1 MDKLMDNPWFIKIIA
16 LALAF
21 LLYSSVPNSG
31 NKLSDIYV
39 PGEQT
44 TATITGVPV
53 KAYYDTENLV
63 VSGLPE
69 SVDVTIKGPVTHVQP
84 AKTLKNFEV
93 YVDLTNAKVGTQ
105 KVKLHIRALSDKLKV
120 TLNPEYAHVLIQ
132 EKITKEFKVGAEYNN
147 GLIEDGFSAGQPI
160 IEPDKVKITGA
171 KDVIDRITYVKATL
185 DLKQPVNDTISR
197 EAHIKVLDRELN
209 KLDVIVDPETV
220 KVTIP
225 VKNTSKEVP
234 ISVIQNG
241 TPPAGVTIDSIN
253 LDITK
258 AAIMGK
264 EDVIKATDHVRVE
277 VDVSKISD
285 DTSLTLPVIISD
297 GITKVT
303 PLTVTATVKVKREDK
318 KTITSIPLKTKGLSN
333 QYDVV
338 FDDPN
343 NQSVSLM
350 VSGPSDLVKKA
361 GPNDFNAYIDLSNLT
376 EGDHAVRIQI
386 EGPSNINWNPNK
398 STAKVTI
405 TKSSV

>member
-44 TATITGVPV
+44 TAKITNVPV

-69 SVDVTIKGPVTHVQP
+69 TVDVTIEGPITHVQP

-105 KVKLHIRALSDKLKV
+105 KVKLHIRNLSDKLKA
-120 TLNPEYAHVLIQ
+120 TLNPEYVDVSIQ
-132 EKITKEFKVGAEYNN
+132 EKITREFKVGAEYNN
-147 GLIEDGFSAGQPI
+147 GLIADGFTAGQPI
-160 IEPDKVKITGA
+160 VEPDKVKITGA

-185 DLKQPVNDTISR
+185 DLKQPVNDTISKD
-197 EAHIKVLDRELN
+197 AHIKVLDRELN
-209 KLDVIVDPETV
+209 KLDVIVDPERV

-234 ISVIQNG
+234 INVIQKG
-241 TPPAGVTIDSIN
+241 TPPSGVLIDSIS
-253 LDITK
+253 LDTSK
-258 AAIMGK
+258 ATIMGK

-285 DTSLTLPVIISD
+285 DTTLMVPVIIAD
-297 GITKVT
+297 GITKVS
-303 PLTVTATVKVKREDK
+303 PQTVTATIKVKKGDQ
-318 KTITSIPLKTKGLSN
+318 KTISSVPLKTKGLSN
-333 QYDVV
+333 QYNVV

-343 NQSVSLM
+343 NGSISLL
-350 VSGPSDLVKKA
+350 VSGPSDLINSA
-361 GPNDFNAYIDLSNLT
+361 NPDDFSAYVDLSNLT
-376 EGDHAVRIQI
+376 EGDHNVQIQI
-386 EGPSNINWNPNK
+386 EGPPDINWNPNK
-398 STAKVTI
+398 STAKITI

>member
-31 NKLSDIYV
+31 NKFSDIYV

-44 TATITGVPV
+44 TAKITNVPV

-69 SVDVTIKGPVTHVQP
+69 TVDVTIEGPITHVQP

-105 KVKLHIRALSDKLKV
+105 KVKLRIRNLSDKLKA
-120 TLNPEYAHVLIQ
+120 TLNPEYVDVSIQ
-132 EKITKEFKVGAEYNN
+132 EKITREFKVGAEYNN
-147 GLIEDGFSAGQPI
+147 GLIADGFTAGQPI
-160 IEPDKVKITGA
+160 VEPDKVKITGA

-185 DLKQPVNDTISR
+185 DLKQPVNDTISKD
-197 EAHIKVLDRELN
+197 AHIKVLDRDLN

-234 ISVIQNG
+234 INVIQKG
-241 TPPAGVTIDSIN
+241 TPPSGILIDSIN
-253 LDITK
+253 LDTSK
-258 AAIMGK
+258 ATIMGK

-277 VDVSKISD
+277 VDVSRVSD
-285 DTSLTLPVIISD
+285 DTTLTVPVIITD
-297 GITKVT
+297 GITKVS
-303 PLTVTATVKVKREDK
+303 PQTVTATIKVKKGDQ
-318 KTITSIPLKTKGLSN
+318 KTISSIPLKTKGLSN
-333 QYDVV
+333 QYNVV

-343 NQSVSLM
+343 NGSISLL
-350 VSGPSDLVKKA
+350 VTGPSDLVSNA
-361 GPNDFNAYIDLSNLT
+361 SPGDFSAYVDLSNLT
-376 EGDHAVRIQI
+376 EGDHNVQIQI
-386 EGPSNINWNPNK
+386 EGPPDINWNPNK
-398 STAKVTI
+398 STAKITI